1 MQAMIDCSMAIHLSQ
16 KKLQLV
22 TESLN
27 RFLFIHENHQ
37 IQISQTKLS

>member
-1 MQAMIDCSMAIHLSQ
+1 MQAMVFYSTQIRLLQ
-16 KKLQLV
+16 QKLQLV

-37 IQISQTKLS
+37 IQIS